1 MSMRLRRGLAG
12 VLCTA
17 AAVLGAGAPAAQ
29 AAFDDPLFVFTPS
42 SGVPPAGGFSSP
54 CGLAVDLVSNLYVSD
69 YYHHAV
75 DVFSP
80 SPIYRTQLAGV
91 DPVNG
96 PCGLA
101 VDSTGRL
108 YVNHYHGSVVRF
120 TPSVY
125 PPTVATKYGSEAP
138 IDPGDATG
146 VAVNTVTDAVY
157 VNDRDHVAVY
167 DSSGALVQSI
177 GVGGALVDGYGVAVS
192 RYSLTNGRVYVPDAE
207 TDTVK
212 AFDPAISTTV
222 PAAIITGPPGGFH
235 SLLDSAIAV
244 DNVSGQIY
252 VADHIGPPFTD
263 RPESTIQVFDSAG
276 AYKGHLKH
284 NVVDG
289 APVGLAVD
297 NTINSN
303 QGRVYV
309 TSGNASGASVYAYPP
324 GAATFAA
331 PSPPLP
337 VSSGAGAAG
346 AQAGQAVAGGGEGF
360 VDRSGNWEVRRHG
373 SLQLDVDANF
383 SPKSLPRKGAAP
395 ISVSVGWK
403 LTALDGAPPAQL
415 KTLKIEINRAGHF
428 DLDGLPICPYP
439 KIQPATTSRALAN
452 CRPALVG
459 RGSFSALVSL
469 GEQESYVA
477 RGEMLVFNG
486 RRGKKPVLWAQIY
499 SPRPFA
505 NSFVIPFALSETGK
519 GRYGSVLTATTPV
532 SLREWGRLTEIQ
544 MRLSRR
550 FGYEGEKRSFLSA
563 SCPAP
568 DGFTQVGF
576 PLARTSFAFIGGVDE
591 SLTLNRSCD
600 VRK

>member
-1 MSMRLRRGLAG
+1 MRMSTRLRGGLAG

-29 AAFDDPLFVFTPS
+29 GAFDDPLFVFSPT
-42 SGVPPAGGFSSP
+42 SGVPPAGGFSGP
-54 CGLAVDLVSNLYVSD
+54 CGLAVDLVSNFYVSD

-75 DVFSP
+75 DVFTP
-80 SPIYRTQLAGV
+80 SRTYVTQLAGV
-91 DPVNG
+91 DPSNG

-101 VDSTGRL
+101 VDSAGRI
-108 YVNHYHGSVVRF
+108 YVNRYHGDVVRSKP
-120 TPSVY
+120 TPEVLIHS
-125 PPTVATKYGSEAP
+125 
-138 IDPGDATG
+138 GDATG
-146 VAVNTVTDAVY
+146 VAVNTATDAVY

-167 DSSGALVQSI
+167 DSSGAPVQSI
-177 GVGGALVDGYGVAVS
+177 GLGDGLVDGYGVAVS
-192 RYSLTNGRVYVPDAE
+192 RYSLTNGRVYVPDAG

-212 AFDPAISTTV
+212 AFDPAVSTTV
-222 PAAIITGPPGGFH
+222 PAAIIAGPPGGFH
-235 SLLDSAIAV
+235 SLLDSAVAV
-244 DNVSGQIY
+244 DNVSGQVY
-252 VADHIGPPFTD
+252 VADRISSPFTD

-324 GAATFAA
+324 GAATNVA
-331 PSPPLP
+331 PSPPLS
-337 VSSGAGAAG
+337 VASGAGGAG
-346 AQAGQAVAGGGEGF
+346 AQGAAQAGQAVAGSESPA
-360 VDRSGNWEVRRHG
+360 DPTETLELIRHG
-373 SLQLDVDANF
+373 SLQLNVDGKL

-395 ISVSVGWK
+395 ISVSVGWQ
-403 LTALDGAPPAQL
+403 LASTDGAPPPQL
-415 KTLKIEINRAGHF
+415 KMLKIEINRAGHF
-428 DLDGLPICPYP
+428 DRDGLPTCPYP
-439 KIQPATTSRALAN
+439 KIQPATTSRALTN
-452 CRPALVG
+452 CRSALVG

-505 NSFVIPFALSETGK
+505 NSFVIPFALSEIRR
-519 GRYGSVLTATTPV
+519 GRYGSVLSATIPV

-550 FGYEGEKRSFLSA
+550 FGHEGEKHSFLSA

-568 DGFTQVGF
+568 GGFTEAVF
-576 PLARTSFAFIGGVDE
+576 PLARTSFAFVGGVDE